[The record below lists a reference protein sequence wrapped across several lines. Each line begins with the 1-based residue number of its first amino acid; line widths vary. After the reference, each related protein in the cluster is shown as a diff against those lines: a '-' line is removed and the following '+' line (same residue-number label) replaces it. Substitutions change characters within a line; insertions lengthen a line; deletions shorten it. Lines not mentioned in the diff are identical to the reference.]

1 MKLKSIVINNFRSFV
16 SMPTPLEFGDITVLI
31 GPNNVGKTS
40 IIKAISF
47 FQQGLASGF
56 SLDCRDTRKE
66 TEITLDLEK
75 GNLTSFGLG
84 KQIKESSLFR
94 MYVNQL
100 GGEFNLISYQDASGQ
115 GVLNRCTS
123 HAPEHVFI
131 PFFSKRKVGSYT
143 ESVVNFSGKLILPNL
158 SNFAQKLVG
167 LPAAHP
173 SYKIYSSACE
183 QVLGFTVCHV
193 ESNGGVKPGAFF
205 PDGTPISIEQMGEGV
220 ANIAAFLYELT
231 VSKEK
236 IFLIEEPENDLHPNA
251 LKALLD
257 LIIESSKNNQFIIST
272 HSNIV
277 LSHLGAEPRTRLY
290 EIKNKN
296 NSFPVEAAVN
306 EISKNPGDRF
316 RVLNELGYAFTD
328 YQLWDGWLFLEESSA
343 ETIIKKYLIPW
354 FVPAL
359 KNIRTV
365 SAAGV
370 TNIEPFF
377 RDFRR
382 LVLFTHLE
390 SVYKNKTWVL
400 VDGDDKGKEIIHKL
414 KSEFNDWPMEKFNC
428 FQEVNFENYYPV
440 FFSDRIATI
449 LLIADKETKRIEKKI
464 LLQDVC
470 SWLDLAT
477 DEVKKELKLSAAEV
491 IDFLKKIAKELNN
504 QK

>member
-1 MKLKSIVINNFRSFV
+1 MKLKSIVIQNFRSFV
-16 SMPTPLEFGDITVLI
+16 SMQDPLEFGDITVLI

-47 FQQGLASGF
+47 FQEGLASGF
-56 SLDCRDTRKE
+56 SLDCRDTRRE
-66 TEITLDLEK
+66 TEITLYLEK
-75 GNLTSFGLG
+75 GNLTSFGLD
-84 KQIKESSLFR
+84 KEIHESSFSR
-94 MYVNQL
+94 MYIKQL
-100 GGEFNLISYQDASGQ
+100 GAEVISISYQDASIGT
-115 GVLNRCTS
+115 GLNRCNS
-123 HAPEHVFI
+123 NAPHHAFI

-143 ESVVNFSGKLILPNL
+143 ESVQNFSGKLILPSL

-167 LPAAHP
+167 LPASNP
-173 SYKIYSSACE
+173 SYKIYSTACE

-193 ESNGGVKPGAFF
+193 ESIGGVKPGAFF

-220 ANIAAFLYELT
+220 ANIAAFLYELA

-277 LSHLGAEPRTRLY
+277 LSHLGAEPSTRLY
-290 EIKNKN
+290 EIKNKS
-296 NSFPVEAAVN
+296 NSFPVDAEVK
-306 EISKNPGDRF
+306 EISKNPEDRF

-343 ETIIKKYLIPW
+343 EIIIKKYLIPW

-359 KNIRTV
+359 KNIRTL

-370 TNIEPFF
+370 SNVEPLF
-377 RDFRR
+377 RDFSR

-400 VDGDDKGKEIIHKL
+400 VDGDDKGKEIVKKL
-414 KSEFNDWPMEKFNC
+414 KHAFKDWPMEKFNC
-428 FQEVNFENYYPV
+428 FQEVNFEKYYPA
-440 FFSDRIATI
+440 FFSDRIVSTLSI
-449 LLIADKETKRIEKKI
+449 TDKEKKRIEKKQ

-477 DEVKKELKLSAAEV
+477 DNEKKELKSSANEV
-491 IDFLKKIAKELNN
+491 INYLKTIKKELSL
-504 QK
+504 

>member
-1 MKLKSIVINNFRSFV
+1 M
-16 SMPTPLEFGDITVLI
+16 
-31 GPNNVGKTS
+31 
-40 IIKAISF
+40 
-47 FQQGLASGF
+47 
-56 SLDCRDTRKE
+56 
-66 TEITLDLEK
+66 
-75 GNLTSFGLG
+75 
-84 KQIKESSLFR
+84 
-94 MYVNQL
+94 
-100 GGEFNLISYQDASGQ
+100 
-115 GVLNRCTS
+115 
-123 HAPEHVFI
+123 
-131 PFFSKRKVGSYT
+131 
-143 ESVVNFSGKLILPNL
+143 
-158 SNFAQKLVG
+158 
-167 LPAAHP
+167 
-173 SYKIYSSACE
+173 
-183 QVLGFTVCHV
+183 GFTVCHV

-220 ANIAAFLYELT
+220 ANIAAFLYELA

-277 LSHLGAEPRTRLY
+277 LSHLGAEPSTRLY
-290 EIKNKN
+290 EIKNKS
-296 NSFPVEAAVN
+296 NSFPVEAEVK
-306 EISKNPGDRF
+306 EISKNPEDRF

-343 ETIIKKYLIPW
+343 EKIIKKYLIPW

-359 KNIRTV
+359 INIRTV

-370 TNIEPFF
+370 SNIEPLFK
-377 RDFRR
+377 DFSR

-400 VDGDDKGKEIIHKL
+400 VDGDDKGKEIVNKL
-414 KSEFNDWPMEKFNC
+414 KNKFKDWPVDKFNY
-428 FQEVNFENYYPV
+428 FQEVNFEKYYPA
-440 FFSDRIATI
+440 FFSDRIKSTLSI
-449 LLIADKETKRIEKKI
+449 TDKEAKRIEKKL

-477 DEVKKELKLSAAEV
+477 DEVKKELKLSAEEV
-491 IDFLKKIAKELNN
+491 IGFLKKIAKELNI